1 MEGHISAV
9 FFRYDFSMLSLDLP
23 LGLPSSAPRWAS
35 RVVRRLG
42 HINFGSPPPPFTYGG
57 VGAFLLTLQS
67 PFSELTV
74 FSPLAMSAYSLS
86 SFLPARL
93 LLELTLRSLSSLG
106 SWLDPRG
113 GYSSKDLGAL
123 YHEDE
128 RHLGEKVQQ
137 VSVLKL
143 VVSWLKKANTMVI
156 NIMC

>member
-1 MEGHISAV
+1 MNGSPRAARLNGASYLRR
-9 FFRYDFSMLSLDLP
+9 FFRYGFRSLPLDLP
-23 LGLPSSAPRWAS
+23 LGLPFSAPRWAS
-35 RVVRRLG
+35 RVLHRLG
-42 HINFGSPPPPFTYGG
+42 HANFGSPPPPFTYGG

-74 FSPLAMSAYSLS
+74 FSPLAMSACSLS
-86 SFLPARL
+86 SSLPARL

-123 YHEDE
+123 YYEDE

-137 VSVLKL
+137 ASVLKL
-143 VVSWLKKANTMVI
+143 VEEG
-156 NIMC
+156 